1 MFLIMSGAY
10 IGQELQSEFGR
21 IPPSFL
27 PLGNRR
33 LFLHQLKL
41 APKGVR
47 TYLTVPESYKV
58 SRTDL
63 ELLKTNEVEV
73 LPLPDNL
80 TLGESLITAL
90 NLSEHTFNE
99 PLHVL
104 FGDTLFKKLPQGDN
118 FASLSTVEEN
128 YHWAVATENDNDW
141 LQLAQGQ
148 LDINGSQIING
159 YFKFSQPRELL
170 RAITKS
176 NWNFLAGLNYYKTH
190 TDFSSSLAKDW
201 LDFGHVNTYYS
212 SKANFTTQRAFND
225 LKITPNWIEKSSSKD
240 IKIAAESNWFA
251 TLPFS
256 LRNYIPQYLGE
267 RNHEGRT
274 SYRLEYLHNTA
285 LNELYVFSEL
295 PQKVWK
301 RILTECVGFLK
312 ACSQEKAPEEAATN
326 TLPELFGTKTDQ
338 RLTEFCSTRG
348 YDQDKVWIYAD
359 VSASL
364 NDVLSLSS
372 KNLPSDNHNSSVLHG
387 DFCFSNILYDFR
399 ANRIKT
405 IDPRGLTTDSELS
418 IYGHVYYDIAKL
430 AHSIIGLY
438 DWIIAGYY
446 TVDLKNTVIELS
458 IDTNN
463 KQQNIQAF
471 FIQLIEQEFSI
482 SQKQVIAMQ
491 IQLFLSMLPLHSD
504 DTKRQD
510 ALFANAFR
518 LHKKLKELE

>member
-1 MFLIMSGAY
+1 MSGAY

-47 TYLTVPESYKV
+47 IYLTVPESYKV

-63 ELLKTNEVEV
+63 ELLKANDVEV
-73 LPLPDNL
+73 LPLADSL

-99 PLHVL
+99 PIHVL

-141 LQLAQGQ
+141 LQLAKGQ

-176 NWNFLAGLNYYKTH
+176 NWNFLAGINYYKIQTG
-190 TDFSSSLAKDW
+190 FEGNAANDW

-312 ACSQEKAPEEAATN
+312 ACSQEKAPVEAASN
-326 TLPELFGTKTDQ
+326 SLSELFGTKTEQ
-338 RLTEFCSTRG
+338 RLTEFCNDRNYCLEQNWV
-348 YDQDKVWIYAD
+348 YDDLKVT
-359 VSASL
+359 L
-364 NDVLSLSS
+364 NDVIALSNQYLPEDTQGLSI
-372 KNLPSDNHNSSVLHG
+372 LHG

-405 IDPRGLTTDSELS
+405 IDPRGLTTGGELS

-446 TVDLKNTVIELS
+446 KVDISNTAILLS

-463 KQQNIQAF
+463 KQQAIQAY
-471 FIQLIEQEFSI
+471 FIKLIEQEFSI
-482 SQKQVIAMQ
+482 SERQIIAMQ

-518 LHKKLKELE
+518 LYKKLKEL